1 MPLNIKNQEFIT
13 PEGDSGPKPILH
25 TPKKSYSAIKYILQ
39 GLFIVVVVASAVF
52 LVYIIA
58 LRQLG
63 VGPAPVQEKTT
74 TEELPVAV
82 DTGGPVKEV
91 APGEEYIVQE
101 KPVEEPV
108 RKPEEGIIVQEP
120 TTKEPEKEIKTPPTE
135 TIVQPEVILTKGS
148 YTIYIASYKAKQP
161 AEEEVGRWVEAGYEA
176 MVVEANN
183 RFRVALG
190 QYVTA
195 EDAKIFAN
203 QMWEAFE
210 FGYWIGRVP

>member
-13 PEGDSGPKPILH
+13 PEGDSGPKPIVH
-25 TPKKSYSAIKYILQ
+25 TPKKSYSAIKYVLQ
-39 GLFIVVVVASAVF
+39 GLFIVLVVASAVF

-63 VGPAPVQEKTT
+63 VGPATVQEKTT
-74 TEELPVAV
+74 TEELPVAI
-82 DTGGPVKEV
+82 DTGGPVEEA

-101 KPVEEPV
+101 QPAEEPV
-108 RKPEEGIIVQEP
+108 KKPEEGITTEEP
-120 TTKEPEKEIKTPPTE
+120 TKEPEKEIKKPPE
-135 TIVQPEVILTKGS
+135 EMAVQPEVILTKGS
-148 YTIYIASYKAKQP
+148 YTIYIASYKARQP
-161 AEEEVGRWVEAGYEA
+161 ADEEVGRWVEAGYEA

-195 EDAKIFAN
+195 KDAKIFAS